1 MVVIN
6 FHHIQTMPFVIAEE
20 DLVGIHDSPH
30 LRGSLASGEWLQS
43 PKDAHQ
49 CKTKEKSSKC
59 TGSRKSKSNKKQA
72 KIEFDVSGSPQAI
85 YVRENECDE
94 WSVSTLGVDSS
105 LKKMRIAVSTPILS
119 GGF

>member
-6 FHHIQTMPFVIAEE
+6 FHHIQAVSSVIDQEV
-20 DLVGIHDSPH
+20 LVGHHESPH
-30 LRGSLASGEWLQS
+30 LHGSLASGEWLQTS
-43 PKDAHQ
+43 KDAHQ
-49 CKTKEKSSKC
+49 GKTKEKSSKC
-59 TGSRKSKSNKKQA
+59 TGSKKSEPTTKQT
-72 KIEFDVSGSPQAI
+72 KIPQAI

-105 LKKMRIAVSTPILS
+105 LRKMRIAVSTPILK